1 METLIRFQCWGSSPE
16 DGGGERQRDLMMGLG
31 RCMCVR
37 KRDEETSGSF
47 KVRVNF
53 CVGVYAG

>member
-1 METLIRFQCWGSSPE
+1 MVKGK
-16 DGGGERQRDLMMGLG
+16 DLMMGLG